1 MMERVCQNWR
11 LCADKFSQKVQQLLG
26 DDYEERLEV
35 ALRAACDDGEP
46 MALAE
51 VTPEML
57 AEHLGGKL
65 LLARAVVKRLRERGA
80 RAIASS
86 CVASAAG

>member
-1 MMERVCQNWR
+1 MMERVCQNRR
-11 LCADKFSQKVQQLLG
+11 LCADSFSQKVQQLLG
-26 DDYEERLEV
+26 EERLEV

-80 RAIASS
+80 RAM
-86 CVASAAG
+86 GY